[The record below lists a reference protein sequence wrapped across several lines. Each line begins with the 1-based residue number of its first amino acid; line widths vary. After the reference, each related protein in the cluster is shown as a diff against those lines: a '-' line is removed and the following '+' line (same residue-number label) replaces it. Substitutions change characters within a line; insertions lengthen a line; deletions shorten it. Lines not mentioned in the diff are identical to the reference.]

1 MNALDTVRNNKNVI
15 SGIGFGIVG
24 AALLVGGYKIGSHQ
38 TSKAYVGQINNLT
51 KQVAQANQPTQ
62 STQTAEHVEEPVK
75 AETKP
80 ETKVK
85 VKRTISAPVTPVTSV
100 APVAQEAQDS
110 GKIENFKVQ
119 GRIPVT
125 EISNDLTSPLYTTP
139 GVTLEDA
146 EGLIN
151 GQYTVGEETRFPT
164 PEGGLWAAGRMIW
177 GNDED
182 GEIHRKAVETAMKA
196 KEAKTTSVVEPD
208 LVESKPTKKRKA
220 EVRARNRAATQAK
233 KHPMGE
239 SDI

>member
-1 MNALDTVRNNKNVI
+1 MNALDTVRNNKKVI

-51 KQVAQANQPTQ
+51 KQVAQATQANQPT
-62 STQTAEHVEEPVK
+62 EHVEEPVK

-80 ETKVK
+80 EPKVK

-182 GEIHRKAVETAMKA
+182 SEIHRKAVETAMKA
-196 KEAKTTSVVEPD
+196 KEAKTTIVVEPD
-208 LVESKPTKKRKA
+208 LVEAKPTKKRKDI
-220 EVRARNRAATQAK
+220 RQKNRAATDAK